1 MDTKNCK
8 IKTGKEDNPQ
18 GHCVAELESVD
29 KAVEFQVCFGWV
41 RRPHQVSWP
50 TLGYCQSGQ

>member
-1 MDTKNCK
+1 METKNCK

-29 KAVEFQVCFGWV
+29 KAVE
-41 RRPHQVSWP
+41 
-50 TLGYCQSGQ
+50 L